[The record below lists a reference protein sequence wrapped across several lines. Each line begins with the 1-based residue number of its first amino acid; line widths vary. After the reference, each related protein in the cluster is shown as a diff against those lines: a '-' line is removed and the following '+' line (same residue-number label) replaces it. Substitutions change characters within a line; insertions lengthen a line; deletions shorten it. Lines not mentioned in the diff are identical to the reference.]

1 MINIWIMTL
10 IVLLITLSDIN
21 LDTFLSQ
28 LKTILIII
36 LSTLISLRL
45 LNFALTTYSVKSPTP
60 NPTKLGLII
69 FVSLF
74 VLILPFIRFAQKL
87 ISKRK
92 MKVTS
97 TLPSE
102 DVASKD
108 LGFIF
113 FALYGIF
120 ISLPDVVPSLS
131 DSMFIIIPGLL
142 FFILWMIW
150 NIRFTKDK
158 KKSDIPPK
166 PTLHF
171 STNKKKNK

>member
-28 LKTILIII
+28 LKTILIIV
-36 LSTLISLRL
+36 LSTLVSLRL
-45 LNFALTTYSVKSPTP
+45 LNFALTTYSVNATTP

-74 VLILPFIRFAQKL
+74 VLILPFIRIVQKL
-87 ISKRK
+87 KAERK

-102 DVASKD
+102 DVVNND

-113 FALYGIF
+113 SVLYGIC
-120 ISLPDVVPSLS
+120 ISLPGVVPSLS
-131 DSMFIIIPGLL
+131 DSMFIIIPGIL

-150 NIRFTKDK
+150 NIRLKVR
-158 KKSDIPPK
+158 
-166 PTLHF
+166 
-171 STNKKKNK
+171 